1 MDPHAH
7 WDAVYRQR
15 APDQVSWFQPEARL
29 SLDFISQANPDRHVS
44 ILDVGGGASTLVDG
58 LLALGYEQLTVL
70 DISGAALQ
78 HARQRLGSAAHR
90 VSWME
95 ADVLRVGLPAG
106 SIDVWHDRA
115 VFHFLTDAASR
126 HRYVSQVRRLVRPGG
141 HVLVATFA
149 EDGPVRCSGL
159 AVARYS
165 ATDLH
170 GEFGEGFQLLR
181 STREEHVTPG
191 GVRQAFTYCLCR
203 CDPPQW
209 GRTAA

>member
-149 EDGPVRCSGL
+149 EDGPVEEVFTCLKLPMPVR
-159 AVARYS
+159 
-165 ATDLH
+165 TDGKPKLH
-170 GEFGEGFQLLR
+170 IQGVGGR
-181 STREEHVTPG
+181 GKSTTHRVKRNSPAWT
-191 GVRQAFTYCLCR
+191 QC
-203 CDPPQW
+203 W
-209 GRTAA
+209 GPWPDSRH